1 MAKFTHEDAKRLID
15 KMRRNYGKRF
25 ADQWVGVT
33 PDELAE
39 EMVDQY
45 QGLLATDFLRG
56 IDRMKREEWPP
67 TVPAFRSWCESQS
80 NGGIGANEAWNIARN
95 SIDFNGYELT
105 VVWTKECAVAFDAV
119 VGMVRLGDKYQIAEA
134 KKVFVERYER
144 LVTESLE
151 RGEKPVYEVSY
162 GDDKEQR
169 KTALREAE
177 VAGLLPSGTSQ
188 FLIETIQTPNDADA
202 ESKKFKSIAQEH
214 LAKLKSQLKTH
225 NVKIE
230 AEDKADVKL
239 FKLPEKLD
247 CWADPFE
254 ETEKYKQILMKE
266 GKPIPMAVR
275 QRNIVHSE

>member
-1 MAKFTHEDAKRLID
+1 MFTFDDALKLTKKMHARYGDGFARQWKGFSAKEIAQEFHE
-15 KMRRNYGKRF
+15 
-25 ADQWVGVT
+25 
-33 PDELAE
+33 ELSMMTVE
-39 EMVDQY
+39 QISR
-45 QGLLATDFLRG
+45 GLM
-56 IDRMKREEWPP
+56 RMKTYEYAPN
-67 TVPAFRSWCESQS
+67 VSQFSNWCIGDLKSQWL
-80 NGGIGANEAWNIARN
+80 GANEAWNIARS

-177 VAGLLPSGTSQ
+177 VAGLLPTGTSLT
-188 FLIETIQTPNDADA
+188 LIETIQTPNDADA
-202 ESKKFKSIAQEH
+202 ESKKFKSIAREH

-275 QRNIVHSE
+275 PRNIVHSE

>member
-1 MAKFTHEDAKRLID
+1 MFTYDDALKLTKKMHARYGEGFARQWKGFSAKEIAQEFYEELSTMTVEQISRGLMRMKTHEYAPNVSQFSNWCIGDLKS
-15 KMRRNYGKRF
+15 
-25 ADQWVGVT
+25 QW
-33 PDELAE
+33 L
-39 EMVDQY
+39 
-45 QGLLATDFLRG
+45 
-56 IDRMKREEWPP
+56 
-67 TVPAFRSWCESQS
+67 
-80 NGGIGANEAWNIARN
+80 GANEAWSIARS

-177 VAGLLPSGTSQ
+177 VAGLLPSGISQ

-254 ETEKYKQILMKE
+254 NPSEYRKTLMKE
-266 GKPIPMAVR
+266 GKPTTLAIKVNNSAC
-275 QRNIVHSE
+275 SE